1 MKKLCISIVLC
12 FSLCLSTPIQ
22 AYTNKIQTIGQKSE
36 KAKQVVIKNGTGKR
50 IKSLRIQKASNA
62 KISKNYLKQSW
73 KAKEKI
79 KLSYVVDERDQYNL
93 KVGIAKKIYEIKN
106 FTFTDTKLCLN
117 DHTLYAVPN
126 TMQALKNQ
134 INEYLNQHTNNDED
148 WSVYVQMVGDKKSYV
163 NIHSHAQQAASVIK
177 LFVMG
182 AVYENYEKVSAT
194 YGKDVVDQN
203 LREMITISSNDA
215 WINLVN
221 MLGNDNYEQGD
232 QIITNWAKIHG
243 YIDTSTCDDLG
254 ENYTSVKDTAH
265 VIYDIYHQKLPYSN
279 EMLAL
284 LKQQTRTTKIPAGV
298 PDGIQ
303 TGNKTGELDDT
314 ENDVSIIYGKDHTY
328 ILSIMA
334 TNLSSTENAQQIIR
348 DISTM
353 VYGYLN
359 P

>member
-22 AYTNKIQTIGQKSE
+22 EYTNNIQTIGQKSE
-36 KAKQVVIKNGTGKR
+36 KAEQVILKNGTGKK

-62 KISKNYLKQSW
+62 KTSENYLKQSW
-73 KAKEKI
+73 KAKEKV
-79 KLSYVVDERDQYNL
+79 KLSYVVDEKDQYNL
-93 KVGIAKKIYEIKN
+93 KVGIGRTIYEIEDFAFRDK
-106 FTFTDTKLCLN
+106 KLCLN

-126 TMQALKNQ
+126 TMQELKNQ
-134 INEYLNQHTNNDED
+134 INDYLDQHTNNGED
-148 WSVYVQMVGDKKSYV
+148 WSVYVQMVDDKKNYV
-163 NIHSHAQQAASVIK
+163 NIHSHSQQAASVIK

-182 AVYENYEKVSAT
+182 AIYDNYDKVTAV

-203 LREMITISSNDA
+203 LTEMITISSNDA
-215 WINLVN
+215 WTNLVN
-221 MLGNDNYEQGD
+221 MLGNDDYAQGD
-232 QIITNWAKIHG
+232 QIVTNWAKIHG

-254 ENYTSVKDTAH
+254 ENYTSVKDAAH

-284 LKQQTRTTKIPAGV
+284 LKQQTRTTKIPASI
-298 PDGIQ
+298 PDGIV

-314 ENDVSIIYGKDHTY
+314 ENDVAIIYGKDHTY
-328 ILSIMA
+328 ILSVMA
-334 TNLSSTENAQQIIR
+334 TNLSSTENAQQMIR
-348 DISTM
+348 DISTI